1 MLTYLLRR
9 LVLAAITV
17 FAITVVTF
25 IILHLPP
32 GDFVSAYAAQASAS
46 GTAISAAEADALR
59 LAYGLNQPLWVQ
71 YWKWLA
77 MVARGVA
84 NSPPCGTQRERS
96 ICSWVLNA
104 SITP

>member
-1 MLTYLLRR
+1 MLSYFVRR
-9 LVLAAITV
+9 LLLAAITV

-25 IILHLPP
+25 VILHLPP
-32 GDFVSAYAAQASAS
+32 GDFVSAYAAQAAAS

-77 MVARGVA
+77 MVASGDFR
-84 NSPPCGTQRERS
+84 RS
-96 ICSWVLNA
+96 VEYGRAGAEVIGGRVGAARSA
-104 SITP
+104 

>member
-32 GDFVSAYAAQASAS
+32 GDFVSAYAA
-46 GTAISAAEADALR
+46 
-59 LAYGLNQPLWVQ
+59 
-71 YWKWLA
+71 
-77 MVARGVA
+77 
-84 NSPPCGTQRERS
+84 
-96 ICSWVLNA
+96 
-104 SITP
+104 